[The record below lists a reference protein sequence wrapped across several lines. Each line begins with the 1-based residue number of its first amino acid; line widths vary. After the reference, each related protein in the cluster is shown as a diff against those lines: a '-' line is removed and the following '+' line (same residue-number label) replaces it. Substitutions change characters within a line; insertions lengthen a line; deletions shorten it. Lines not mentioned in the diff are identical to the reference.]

1 MKKITIAIL
10 MLFSSYSL
18 ASAEIGVNVGVSG
31 QMGVF
36 TAEAEETL
44 GSQRKGKDDGIGVF
58 GYGSIF
64 VEKTLGDYVS
74 VGIDYVPSS
83 LSTETAE
90 SIRRDKTTGAP
101 AGAAKT
107 QSVKVDLEDLTTIYL
122 AVNLTENFYV
132 KAGMM
137 EVDVITKESL
147 GTGGAYGNTSLDGT
161 VLGMGYN
168 KDLTN
173 GMFVRAEGTYMDI
186 DGVVLNSS
194 AGETKSI
201 KITDVGG
208 ASGKISIGKSF

>member
-1 MKKITIAIL
+1 
-10 MLFSSYSL
+10 MLFSSYTL
-18 ASAEIGVNVGVSG
+18 ASAELGVNVGVSG

-44 GSQRKGKDDGIGVF
+44 AGQRKGKDDAIGVF

-74 VGIDYVPSS
+74 VGVDYVPSS
-83 LSTETAE
+83 LSSETAE
-90 SIRRDKTTGAP
+90 SVRRDKVLASP
-101 AGAAKT
+101 AGTEKT
-107 QSVKVDLEDLTTIYL
+107 QKVQVDLEDLTTIYL
-122 AVNLTENFYV
+122 AINVTENFYV

-161 VLGMGYN
+161 VLGLGYN

-173 GMFVRAEGTYMDI
+173 G
-186 DGVVLNSS
+186 S
-194 AGETKSI
+194 
-201 KITDVGG
+201 
-208 ASGKISIGKSF
+208 